1 MTLELLGRR
10 NSQKKGK
17 GPWRAAARRAGPAG
31 SPPRAAA
38 RRCPGST
45 FSLLVSMQLKQAA
58 LAANDY
64 EADIFATEA
73 WKNFA
78 TTGVKAWYAHTRGWL
93 CSKVEDIT
101 LIHYEKVLDD
111 FDNGK

>member
-1 MTLELLGRR
+1 MNLFTDHLVLMTR
-10 NSQKKGK
+10 N
-17 GPWRAAARRAGPAG
+17 P
-31 SPPRAAA
+31 
-38 RRCPGST
+38 

-78 TTGVKAWYAHTRGWL
+78 SSGVKAWYAHTRGWL
-93 CSKVEDIT
+93 CSKIEDIT
-101 LIHYEKVLDD
+101 LIHYETVLDD
-111 FDNGK
+111 FDKGK